1 MNKVRRKNL
10 QAIIDRLEELKG
22 SLEDLQAEEEEYRD
36 NIPEN
41 MLQHDLHVRNFFGN
55 VRSVGSCSKTFT
67 QLFLQFAQFLDCNN
81 SLNLTAVEGNCST
94 EDLPFVHHFHLPS
107 R

>member
-1 MNKVRRKNL
+1 MNKIRRKNL

-41 MLQHDLHVRNFFGN
+41 RQTHTVSAFPAPNPEGRHS
-55 VRSVGSCSKTFT
+55 RSH
-67 QLFLQFAQFLDCNN
+67 
-81 SLNLTAVEGNCST
+81 E
-94 EDLPFVHHFHLPS
+94 
-107 R
+107 

>member
-22 SLEDLQAEEEEYRD
+22 SVEDLQAEEEEYRD

-41 MLQHDLHVRNFFGN
+41 MQESEHY
-55 VRSVGSCSKTFT
+55 
-67 QLFLQFAQFLDCNN
+67 
-81 SLNLTAVEGNCST
+81 E
-94 EDLPFVHHFHLPS
+94 
-107 R
+107 

>member
-41 MLQHDLHVRNFFGN
+41 FQSGERYEHIEEI
-55 VRSVGSCSKTFT
+55 CE
-67 QLFLQFAQFLDCNN
+67 
-81 SLNLTAVEGNCST
+81 SLSDAVSSL
-94 EDLPFVHHFHLPS
+94 EDATS
-107 R
+107 SIEEAIE